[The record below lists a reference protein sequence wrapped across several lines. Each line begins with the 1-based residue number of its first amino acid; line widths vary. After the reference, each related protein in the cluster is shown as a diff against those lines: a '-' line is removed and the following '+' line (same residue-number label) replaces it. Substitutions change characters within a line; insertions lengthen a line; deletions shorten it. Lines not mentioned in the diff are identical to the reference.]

1 MGIQI
6 MLVEQDQAEGERL
19 SFSLRDGGHDVQRVG
34 NPGQAQAAIQ
44 VAMPELLLMEWT
56 WPERESIDM
65 LLALRANMQTRGLPV
80 IVLSRHGDARAKIAA
95 LDAGADDYV
104 VKPCDTGE
112 LHARIRAVLR
122 RRTPQQHG
130 DDVLQVNGL
139 RLDPLTLGVMAQ
151 TETGPRAIPLSPLE
165 FRLLHFL
172 VAHPQRVHSR
182 TQLLD
187 RVWGNHVFVGER
199 TVDVHV
205 RKLRVALAGTPC
217 DGLIQTVRGGG
228 YRLVVGNSGA
238 TAAHTADAISM
249 QLEAATRKAELPSYG
264 PIPAGRSLGKEPVRL
279 GA

>member
-6 MLVEQDQAEGERL
+6 LLVEQDQAEGERL
-19 SFSLRDGGHDVQRVG
+19 SFSLRDGGHLVQRVDG
-34 NPGQAQAAIQ
+34 PAQAQAVLQAS
-44 VAMPELLLMEWT
+44 APDLLLMEWT

-65 LLALRANMQTRGLPV
+65 LLALRASTHTRGLPV
-80 IVLSRHGDARAKIAA
+80 IVLSRHGDARAQIAA

-112 LHARIRAVLR
+112 LHARIRAVQR
-122 RRTPQQHG
+122 RRAPQQG
-130 DDVLQVNGL
+130 DEVLQVNGL
-139 RLDPLTLGVMAQ
+139 RLDPLTLGVTAQ

-217 DGLIQTVRGGG
+217 DGLIQAVRGGG
-228 YRLVVGNSGA
+228 DRLMVGTGA
-238 TAAHTADAISM
+238 ALKAQPAEAIGA
-249 QLEAATRKAELPSYG
+249 QLEAAARKPELPAYG
-264 PIPAGRSLGKEPVRL
+264 RVPTRSLSLNEPVRL
-279 GA
+279 TA

>member
-1 MGIQI
+1 MTSARILI
-6 MLVEQDQAEGERL
+6 VEDEESLTTLLRYNLEAEGFAVDVAIRGDEADLRLHEMTPDLVLLDWMVPGLSGIELCRRIRARRETER
-19 SFSLRDGGHDVQRVG
+19 
-34 NPGQAQAAIQ
+34 
-44 VAMPELLLMEWT
+44 
-56 WPERESIDM
+56 
-65 LLALRANMQTRGLPV
+65 LPV
-80 IVLSRHGDARAKIAA
+80 IMLTARGEEADRVRGLST
-95 LDAGADDYV
+95 GADDYV

-122 RRTPQQHG
+122 RRAPQQG
-130 DDVLQVNGL
+130 DEILQVNGL
-139 RLDPLTLGVMAQ
+139 RLDPLTLGVTAH
-151 TETGPRAIPLSPLE
+151 TETGPRAIALSPLE

-228 YRLVVGNSGA
+228 YRLVVGGGA
-238 TAAHTADAISM
+238 AQAAEPIGDRLNMTTSRKPEPLVDTPFARTPLRPAAMQMTA
-249 QLEAATRKAELPSYG
+249 
-264 PIPAGRSLGKEPVRL
+264 
-279 GA
+279 

>member
-1 MGIQI
+1 
-6 MLVEQDQAEGERL
+6 
-19 SFSLRDGGHDVQRVG
+19 
-34 NPGQAQAAIQ
+34 
-44 VAMPELLLMEWT
+44 MEWT

-122 RRTPQQHG
+122 RRAPHQHG
-130 DDVLQVNGL
+130 DDILQVNGL
-139 RLDPLTLGVMAQ
+139 RLDPLTLGVTAQ
-151 TETGPRAIPLSPLE
+151 TETGPRAIALSPLE

-228 YRLVVGNSGA
+228 YRLVAGTGGT
-238 TAAHTADAISM
+238 TAAHAAEAIGM
-249 QLEAATRKAELPSYG
+249 QLEAATRKAELPAYG
-264 PIPAGRSLGKEPVRL
+264 RVPATRSLGPAQL

>member
-1 MGIQI
+1 MRILLAEDDALLGDGLRAGLRQQGF
-6 MLVEQDQAEGERL
+6 LVDWV
-19 SFSLRDGGHDVQRVG
+19 RDGVAAERELTAGDY
-34 NPGQAQAAIQ
+34 QAAVLDLGLPLKDGLDVLQ
-44 VAMPELLLMEWT
+44 
-56 WPERESIDM
+56 
-65 LLALRANMQTRGLPV
+65 ALRTRKITTPVLVLTARDAVPDRIRGLD
-80 IVLSRHGDARAKIAA
+80 L
-95 LDAGADDYV
+95 GADDYV

-112 LHARIRAVLR
+112 LHARIRAVQR
-122 RRTPQQHG
+122 RRAPQQG
-130 DDVLQVNGL
+130 DEVLQVNGL
-139 RLDPLTLGVMAQ
+139 RLDPLTLGVTAQ

-228 YRLVVGNSGA
+228 YRLMVGTGA
-238 TAAHTADAISM
+238 ALKAQPAEAIGA
-249 QLEAATRKAELPSYG
+249 QLEAAARKPELPAYG
-264 PIPAGRSLGKEPVRL
+264 RVPTRSLSLNEPVRL
-279 GA
+279 TA

>member
-1 MGIQI
+1 
-6 MLVEQDQAEGERL
+6 V
-19 SFSLRDGGHDVQRVG
+19 DG
-34 NPGQAQAAIQ
+34 PAQAQAVLQAS
-44 VAMPELLLMEWT
+44 APDLLLMEWT

-65 LLALRANMQTRGLPV
+65 LLALRASTHTRGLPV

-112 LHARIRAVLR
+112 LHARIRAVQR
-122 RRTPQQHG
+122 RRAPQQG
-130 DDVLQVNGL
+130 DEVLQVNGL
-139 RLDPLTLGVMAQ
+139 RLDPLTLGVTAQ

-228 YRLVVGNSGA
+228 YRLMVGTGA
-238 TAAHTADAISM
+238 ALKAQPAEAIGA
-249 QLEAATRKAELPSYG
+249 QLEAAARKPELPAYG
-264 PIPAGRSLGKEPVRL
+264 RVPTRSLSLNEPVRL
-279 GA
+279 TA

>member
-6 MLVEQDQAEGERL
+6 LLVEQDQAEGELL
-19 SFSLRDGGHDVQRVG
+19 SLSLRDGGHHAQRVDS
-34 NPGQAQAAIQ
+34 PAQAQAAMQ
-44 VAMPELLLMEWT
+44 ASQPDLLLMEWN
-56 WPERESIDM
+56 WPECESIDM
-65 LLALRANMQTRGLPV
+65 LLALRASAHTRSLPV

-104 VKPCDTGE
+104 VKPCDVGE

-122 RRTPQQHG
+122 RRSPQQG
-130 DDVLQVNGL
+130 DEILQINGL
-139 RLDPLTLGVMAQ
+139 RLDPLTLGVTAQ
-151 TETGPRAIPLSPLE
+151 TDEGPRPIALSPLE

-187 RVWGNHVFVGER
+187 RVWGNQVFVGER

-205 RKLRVALAGTPC
+205 RKLRVALEGTLC

-228 YRLVVGNSGA
+228 YRLLVGNGVHQGPSGEA
-238 TAAHTADAISM
+238 IDAQFEVAAREHDESSAYEGPSARTR
-249 QLEAATRKAELPSYG
+249 AARE
-264 PIPAGRSLGKEPVRL
+264 PARL
-279 GA
+279 NA